1 MHKKT
6 HLRKDKFY
14 TFDIETTT
22 IVTGLDK
29 DNNPIMN
36 GIVWSG
42 QFYDGENYYRTRSLA
57 DTVKRLQIIADE
69 NKDESPYKICM
80 VVQNLSYEFQFFKDF
95 LEIEQ
100 ILCTDVRKII
110 SAETDQIVFRC
121 SYFLSNMGLEK
132 FLQTEHVP
140 EEFQKTIMDYL
151 KERFPWT
158 ETTED
163 EDIYCAN
170 DVIGLHKAIE
180 NRISHE
186 FNNDINNLPLTS
198 TGYIRRECR
207 KAVNANRNNKYRFR
221 RNRLDEETFLMC
233 LAAFR
238 GGNTHANKM
247 FVGKELGVNTGISPE
262 GIGSDDEA
270 SAYPAALL
278 LFDYPQKFFNMPA
291 FKYSEFNWY
300 LDNWEKWGML
310 IEVTFKDLHLKNP
323 DATPVP
329 YISVSKCDPIY
340 FYTKKEDKNK
350 KKKQKHPYQVDNG
363 RVIRCRVAQMV
374 ITEIDYMIIR
384 SQYEWKEE
392 KITRVKVARKK
403 PIPVEIRNVIL
414 KHYLGKTSLK
424 QDEDDPNF
432 DEDKFYMY
440 NHSKRGI
447 NGIFGMH
454 VYNPVKSEYEFDCNK
469 HEVIEHE
476 PVVAEALDT
485 YYNSFS
491 SFLDYQTGVW
501 CTAYGRMMLQS
512 GIDLLL
518 NKENPNKSDLVYCDT
533 DSIKFL
539 NPSTHRAD
547 IEALN
552 QKRIALCEKRGAY
565 IDYNGKRYYMGIF
578 DEEGSVKGADG
589 HKFYKKFKTWG
600 AKKYMYSIPDGGF
613 KITISGV
620 PKKKGVKYIKEDLKR
635 GKLKSPFDIDK
646 GYVFHN
652 IKTTSCYMDHDR
664 IHEIE
669 IEGHKLQY
677 ASNIAMYPNSYTLGL
692 TYDFEVL
699 LDKYKDIMEG

>member
-22 IVTGLDK
+22 IATGLDS
-29 DNNPIMN
+29 NNDPILN
-36 GIVWSG
+36 GIIWSG
-42 QFYDGENYYRTRSLA
+42 QFYDGVDYYRTRSLA
-57 DTVKRLQIIADE
+57 DTIKRLKIIEDE
-69 NKDESPYKICM
+69 NREESPYKICV
-80 VVQNLSYEFQFFKDF
+80 VVQNLAYEFQFIKDF
-95 LEIEQ
+95 FNFQQ
-100 ILCTDVRKII
+100 ILCTDTRKII

-132 FLQTEHVP
+132 FLQNEKVP
-140 EEFQKTIMDYL
+140 EEYQKTEMDYL

-158 ETTED
+158 ETTPD

-170 DVIGLHKAIE
+170 DVIGLHIAIE

-186 FNNDINNLPLTS
+186 FNCDINNLPLTS

-207 KAVNANRNNKYRFR
+207 KAVNSNKNNKYRFR
-221 RNRLDEETFLMC
+221 KNKLDKETFLMC

-247 FVGKELGVNTGISPE
+247 YVNKELGYGTDISPE
-262 GIGSDDEA
+262 GVGSVDEA

-278 LFDYPQKFFNMPA
+278 LYDYPQRFTNMGA
-291 FKYSEFNWY
+291 FKESEFRYYLNNWQ
-300 LDNWEKWGML
+300 KWGML
-310 IEVTFKDLHLKNP
+310 IEVTFIDIHLKNP

-329 YISVSKCDPIY
+329 YISTSKCNPLVLYYKKKTDKKG
-340 FYTKKEDKNK
+340 KKE
-350 KKKQKHPYQVDNG
+350 KHPLQVDNG
-363 RVIRCRVAQMV
+363 RIIRCKLMTTI
-374 ITEIDYMIIR
+374 ITEIDWRIIE
-384 SQYEWKEE
+384 SQYEWKEC
-392 KITRVKVARKK
+392 KITRVKAAKKK
-403 PIPVEIRNVIL
+403 PIPKEIREIIL

-432 DEDKFYMY
+432 DEDKFYLY

-447 NGIFGMH
+447 NGIYGMH
-454 VYNPVKSEYEFDCNK
+454 VTNPVKSEYEFNSST
-469 HEVIEHE
+469 HEVIEHK
-476 PVVAEALDT
+476 PDVQEALDD
-485 YYNSFS
+485 YYDSFS

-501 CTAYGRMMLQS
+501 CTAYARMMLQN
-512 GIDLLL
+512 GMDLLL
-518 NKENPNKSDLVYCDT
+518 NKENSGKSDLVYCDT
-533 DSIKFL
+533 DSLKFL
-539 NPSTHRAD
+539 HPASHRAD

-552 QKRIALCEKRGAY
+552 QERIKLCEKREAY
-565 IDYNGKRYYMGIF
+565 IDYNGKRYYLGIF
-578 DEEGSVKGADG
+578 EEEGSVKGLDG

-620 PKKKGVKYIKEDLKR
+620 PKKKGVKCIKKDLSR
-635 GKLKSPFDIDK
+635 GKLKSPFDVAK

-652 IKTTSCYMDHDR
+652 IKTTSVYMDLNGVQ
-664 IHEIE
+664 EIE
-669 IEGHKLQY
+669 VQGHKLQY